1 MRQRLLVVKMFT
13 TPSGAHT
20 VSYDSFIELSINVEA
35 IVKLSVVTPRNE
47 VILRS
52 ISVRKGRKTIILH
65 ALSSRYRDISYRTYE
80 KIAVKLILVVLVVN
94 TSVSGCS
101 NS

>member
-20 VSYDSFIELSINVEA
+20 VSYDSFTELSINVEA
-35 IVKLSVVTPRNE
+35 VVKIFVVTPCNE

-52 ISVRKGRKTIILH
+52 NSIRNGRKTIILD
-65 ALSSRYRDISYRTYE
+65 ALSSRNRDIPYRKY
-80 KIAVKLILVVLVVN
+80 KIALKLILVVRLFVA
-94 TSVSGCS
+94 
-101 NS
+101 

>member
-20 VSYDSFIELSINVEA
+20 VSYDSFTELSINVEA
-35 IVKLSVVTPRNE
+35 LVKLSVVTPCNE

-65 ALSSRYRDISYRTYE
+65 ALSSRNKDIPYRTY
-80 KIAVKLILVVLVVN
+80 KIFALKLILVVLVVN
-94 TSVSGCS
+94 SSVSGCS